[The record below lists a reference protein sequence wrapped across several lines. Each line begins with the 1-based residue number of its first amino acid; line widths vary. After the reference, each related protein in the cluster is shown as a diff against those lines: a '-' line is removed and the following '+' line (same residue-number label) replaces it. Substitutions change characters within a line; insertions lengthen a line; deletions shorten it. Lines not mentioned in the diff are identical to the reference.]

1 MNRSRL
7 PRWSVVVT
15 FVAAVFPLMAGC
27 RPKKPP
33 APVQPVS
40 FAKELP
46 PGELALRKISPNEY
60 PDFTPVG
67 QDDPQRVLQ
76 AIDQSL
82 LYLKAPSSHRYF
94 PYKDI
99 THDRAVATLTT
110 LRDLY
115 KREMVDKVPGD
126 GAALNAAIRDRFDVY
141 KSIGGWDPQNGRY
154 IGRVLF
160 TGYFTPIYPASLT
173 QTGAYQWPLY
183 KRPEDLLSSDD
194 GETSGRRVNGRLV
207 PHFSRAEIER
217 DGKLAGQEFVWL
229 ANRFDAYVITVQG
242 SAVLHLTDG
251 RTLEVGFAGQNGHP
265 YVSPGLQMVA
275 DGLIRKEDLSL
286 RTMRAYFDAHPDAM
300 DKYLLLNPRTVFFTE
315 RPGGPFGKLNVK
327 VTPQATIAT
336 DKSVYPRA
344 MPAFLMVPM
353 ARGAGAA
360 SSPFHGFMLDQD
372 TGGAIRA
379 AGRADIYMGIGPV
392 AEDLAGHQMNEG
404 ELYYLAVK

>member
-1 MNRSRL
+1 MNVSRL
-7 PRWSVVVT
+7 ARWGIVI
-15 FVAAVFPLMAGC
+15 VAAFLLPALAGC
-27 RPKKPP
+27 RPKKPAKP
-33 APVQPVS
+33 IEPVS
-40 FAKELP
+40 FARELP
-46 PGELALRKISPNEY
+46 PGELALRKISPSEY
-60 PDFTPVG
+60 PDFSPLG

-82 LYLKAPSSHRYF
+82 LYLRAPSSRRCF
-94 PYKDI
+94 PYLDI

-115 KREMVDKVPGD
+115 KREMVDKARGD

-141 KSIGGWDPQNGRY
+141 KSVGGWDPQKGDY
-154 IGRVLF
+154 VGRVLF

-173 QTGAYQWPLY
+173 RTGAYQWPLY
-183 KRPEDLLSSDD
+183 KRPADLLSSDD
-194 GETSGRRVNGRLV
+194 GETSGRRVEGRLV
-207 PHFSRAEIER
+207 PHFTRAEIER

-229 ANRFDAYVITVQG
+229 ATRFDAYVITVQG
-242 SAVLHLTDG
+242 SAVLRLTDG

-286 RTMRAYFDAHPDAM
+286 KTMRAYFDAHPDAM
-300 DKYLLLNPRTVFFTE
+300 DKYLLMNPRTVFFTE

-327 VTPQATIAT
+327 VTPVATIAT

-344 MPAFLMVPM
+344 MPAFLSVPL
-353 ARGAGAA
+353 AGR
-360 SSPFHGFMLDQD
+360 PFRGFMLDQD

-379 AGRADIYMGIGPV
+379 AGRADIYTGIGPV
-392 AEDLAGHQMNEG
+392 AEEAAGRQMDQG